1 MRWQYLVIIIVILIG
16 GFIADRFGFLEPI
29 KNAAY
34 SSTKTTL
41 IGFNKTIQNF
51 GDFFRT
57 FSSIKALTDENKRLK
72 EENLTLVASNA
83 GLLELQRQN
92 EILKNELGF
101 IQNNKDKKLIA
112 AQIVA
117 RPPAGYLHYITL
129 DKGKEDGVEEGDLV
143 IYANYL
149 VGRVDKVLDN
159 FSQVLLITNSNS
171 LIPVVLQESRATGI
185 LHGSLSGMVVEEIPL
200 DAKVVNGENVL
211 TRALESNVT
220 EGILVGKVSGLV
232 SKQSE
237 IFQKTTIESPVDF
250 NKLEFVFI
258 IK

>member
-1 MRWQYLVIIIVILIG
+1 
-16 GFIADRFGFLEPI
+16 
-29 KNAAY
+29 
-34 SSTKTTL
+34 
-41 IGFNKTIQNF
+41 
-51 GDFFRT
+51 
-57 FSSIKALTDENKRLK
+57 
-72 EENLTLVASNA
+72 
-83 GLLELQRQN
+83 
-92 EILKNELGF
+92 
-101 IQNNKDKKLIA
+101 
-112 AQIVA
+112 
-117 RPPAGYLHYITL
+117 
-129 DKGKEDGVEEGDLV
+129 
-143 IYANYL
+143 